1 MTIPLNAPTAA
12 DVEIPRPKDVGV
24 LAMEVY
30 FPRRCVSE
38 ADLEVFD
45 GVSKG
50 KYTIGLGQEYMAWPD
65 DREDI
70 NSFAL
75 NAVSGLLEKFNIDP
89 KSIGRIEV
97 GTETIIDKSK
107 SVKTTLMDLF
117 AESGNFDIEGI
128 DSKNACYGGTA
139 ALFNAINWIESSSWD
154 GRNAIVVSGD
164 IAIYAEGAARPA
176 GGAGAC
182 AMLIGPNAPVVFE
195 PIHGTYM
202 ANTYDFYKPNLSSEY
217 PEVDGPVSVVTY
229 VAALDAAY
237 ATFREKTAK
246 AAKRAQLN
254 GHAAEKPA
262 DAGFSLEDVD
272 YAIFHSPYGKQAVKG
287 HARLMFSDFIA
298 NPKAPRFANIPEP
311 ETLLAHTHAASLT
324 DKNVEKVFVAA
335 SKASFAQKTDPGMAC
350 SRRLGNMYTASLYG
364 CLASLLASV
373 EPQTLLNKRV
383 SLFSFGSGCASTF
396 WTARIK
402 GDVSD
407 IQKRMNLLPRL
418 SQMKVVP
425 CQEFVDA
432 LALRE
437 KNHNA
442 VNYTPEGSVDNIWP
456 GSYYLDSVDAKY
468 RRKYLRAP
476 LA

>member
-1 MTIPLNAPTAA
+1 
-12 DVEIPRPKDVGV
+12 
-24 LAMEVY
+24 
-30 FPRRCVSE
+30 
-38 ADLEVFD
+38 
-45 GVSKG
+45 
-50 KYTIGLGQEYMAWPD
+50 
-65 DREDI
+65 
-70 NSFAL
+70 
-75 NAVSGLLEKFNIDP
+75 
-89 KSIGRIEV
+89 
-97 GTETIIDKSK
+97 
-107 SVKTTLMDLF
+107 
-117 AESGNFDIEGI
+117 
-128 DSKNACYGGTA
+128 
-139 ALFNAINWIESSSWD
+139 
-154 GRNAIVVSGD
+154 
-164 IAIYAEGAARPA
+164 
-176 GGAGAC
+176 
-182 AMLIGPNAPVVFE
+182 
-195 PIHGTYM
+195 M

-254 GHAAEKPA
+254 GHAVEKPA

-432 LALRE
+432 LAVRFILPSIVLCLLNIILLAPRE
-437 KNHNA
+437 E
-442 VNYTPEGSVDNIWP
+442 P
-456 GSYYLDSVDAKY
+456 
-468 RRKYLRAP
+468 
-476 LA
+476 